1 MKKAL
6 IALTLVLVGLAVLL
20 PFASS
25 NPDAL
30 EKVAETFGV
39 QQQTLVW
46 QGLMPD
52 YTVAVLGNGYV
63 STLVAGV
70 FGVIMVL
77 AATLLLGK
85 VMASKTEKVQEN

>member
-25 NPDAL
+25 SPDAL

-39 QQQTLVW
+39 QQASVW

-52 YTVAVLGNGYV
+52 YTVAVLGNGYA

-70 FGVIMVL
+70 FGVIVVL
-77 AATLLLGK
+77 AATLVLGK
-85 VMASKTEKVQEN
+85 VMFSKSAKVQEN